1 VLVFSPVHHVVVT
14 TKIPVKSGWTTGG
27 EYSEEGSI
35 RARERCGRVLSM
47 GTYFFSLWLCMK
59 MHETEG
65 KQTLCNS
72 IPELLFFKFN
82 PIMVLHSKFD
92 IPL

>member
-1 VLVFSPVHHVVVT
+1 VLVVNEVHHVVVT
-14 TKIPVKSGWTTGG
+14 TKTHVKSGGTTGG

-35 RARERCGRVLSM
+35 RARERWGRVFSM
-47 GTYFFSLWLCMK
+47 GTYFFSLRLCMK
-59 MHETEG
+59 MHEIEG

-72 IPELLFFKFN
+72 IPELLVFKFN
-82 PIMVLHSKFD
+82 PIMVLHSKLD